1 MSDVDVA
8 VVGGGAAGALV
19 LAHLTRL
26 AATRLRVA
34 LIDRGPGDLGSGT
47 AYRSTDPAHLL
58 NVRAG
63 AMSAWPARPGHFTHW
78 LSANG
83 WSGVTGDDFVP
94 RAAYGA
100 YLASLVYDAADGDQA
115 DVRLIRGRANGVH
128 RGFDGWTITIDGA
141 APVLATEVVLAIGIE
156 PPAQAWVPRRLRGR
170 PRFVADP
177 WRPGALDGVGP
188 DDPVLIVGTGLTA
201 VDVAVSLSARTRR
214 PIIATSRNGLLPF
227 AHTPEVR
234 APMPLDGTALPASVK
249 QLRHLVHQRVRE
261 SIAATGDWRPA
272 IDGLRPHT
280 QAIWSGLAEADRREF
295 LRRDLRRWDNARHRM
310 APAVADAIDG
320 LRAAGQ
326 LSIAAEHPSVAI
338 AVAEPDSWII
348 NTTGPDP
355 DLAGSTNPLIQQ
367 LFAEGYVTTGAL
379 GMGWATTDDGQL
391 RDAYGEPVPGLWTLG
406 STRRG
411 QLLETTAVPE
421 IRAQALALAERLRDM
436 PSPRHGPGHRVRR
449 DQYGLP
455 ILTTARAGEH
465 FDDAVRRVLR
475 VQRGAEEA
483 LDAATAEDPS
493 FALAHTVRALLAVE
507 GVIRVDAW
515 SALAEAERAAGVRTD
530 ARTSSLLRAVAG
542 RVRANDPAGLLR
554 HIDEFP
560 RDALVVNA
568 CVPTIAFGG
577 ATQVPQH
584 AWAIVERLAP
594 VYGEDWWYLGLLA
607 FVRQEQHRWAQSADL
622 ADRALVADPSGGH
635 AAHARSHV
643 YYETGEHHAGLE
655 WLDGW
660 IKGPGRTAFQSA
672 HYSWHAAL
680 HELALE
686 RWVDVS
692 ARLRG
697 QLSPRSVSGVRA
709 LVDSASLLWRCHV
722 LGASPQPV
730 AIDEV
735 LGAVPEEFLREP
747 RTAFIGL
754 HAALA
759 LAAAGDLARLEA
771 LRRYATGRTEP
782 TFDLVAVLVRALSAY
797 VAGDYALTVELIS
810 RRTGEWVRLG
820 GSDAQREVIDDTL
833 LSALHR
839 AGRYASTSADPTTR
853 ALPAPPSPNPLEV
866 VKRLSSGTSPQ
877 AARSS
882 RRG

>member
-26 AATRLRVA
+26 AAARVRVA
-34 LIDRGPGDLGSGT
+34 LIDCGPGEVGSGT
-47 AYRSTDPAHLL
+47 AYRTPDPAHLL

-63 AMSAWPARPGHFTHW
+63 AMSAWPDRPDHFARW

-83 WSGVTGDDFVP
+83 WGGVGGEDFAQ

-100 YLASLVYDAADGDQA
+100 YLASLAYDAAGGGQA
-115 DVRLIRGRANGVH
+115 DVRLIRGRANGLH
-128 RGFDGWTITIDGA
+128 RSPDGWTITIDGA
-141 APVLATEVVLAIGIE
+141 APVHASEVVLAIGIE

-188 DDPVLIVGTGLTA
+188 GDPVLIVGTGLTA

-214 PIIATSRNGLLPF
+214 PITATSRNGLLPF
-227 AHTPEVR
+227 AHTREAR
-234 APMPLDGTALPASVK
+234 ASMPLDGGELPASVK
-249 QLRHLVHQRVRE
+249 ELRRLVHRRVRE

-280 QAIWSGLAEADRREF
+280 QAIWSGLPEADRREF
-295 LRRDLRRWDNARHRM
+295 LRRDLRRWENARHRM
-310 APAVADAIDG
+310 APTVADAIAG
-320 LRAAGQ
+320 LRAEGR
-326 LSIAAEHPSVAI
+326 LLIAAEHPSVAI
-338 AVAEPDSWII
+338 AVAGPDSWII

-367 LFAEGYVTTGAL
+367 LFAEGYVTTGPL

-391 RDAYGEPVPGLWTLG
+391 RDAYGEAVPGLWTLG

-421 IRAQALALAERLRDM
+421 IRAQALDLAERLRDT
-436 PSPRHGPGHRVRR
+436 PSPRRGPGPRRGSGHLVRR

-483 LDAATAEDPS
+483 LDAAIAEDPS
-493 FALAHTVRALLAVE
+493 FALAHIVRALLAAE
-507 GVIRVDAW
+507 GVIVADARG
-515 SALAEAERAAGVRTD
+515 ALAEAERAAGTRTD
-530 ARTSSLLRAVAG
+530 ARTGSLLRAVTG

-607 FVRQEQHRWAQSADL
+607 FVRQEQHRWALSADL
-622 ADRALVADPSGGH
+622 AERALAADPSGGH

-643 YYETGEHHAGLE
+643 YYETGEHRAGLE

-660 IKGPGRTAFQSA
+660 IRGPGRTAFQSA

-680 HELALE
+680 HEIALE
-686 RWVDVS
+686 RWADVS

-697 QLSPRSVSGVRA
+697 QLSPPSVSGVRA

-722 LGASPQPV
+722 LGASAQPV

-735 LGAVPEEFLREP
+735 LGAVAQELLHEP
-747 RTAFIGL
+747 PTAFIGL

-759 LAAAGDLARLEA
+759 LAAAGDLDRLDA
-771 LRRYATGRTEP
+771 LRRYAAGRTEP
-782 TFDLVAVLVRALSAY
+782 AFDLVAVLVRALIAY
-797 VAGDYALTVELIS
+797 LTGDYALTVELIS

-820 GSDAQREVIDDTL
+820 GSDAQREIIDDTL

-839 AGRYASTSADPTTR
+839 AGRYTSAPTGR
-853 ALPAPPSPNPLEV
+853 
-866 VKRLSSGTSPQ
+866 
-877 AARSS
+877 
-882 RRG
+882 

>member
-8 VVGGGAAGALV
+8 IVGGGAAGALV
-19 LAHLTRL
+19 LAHLSRL
-26 AATRLRVA
+26 AAARLRVA
-34 LIDRGPGDLGSGT
+34 LIDRGPGDFGSGT
-47 AYRSTDPAHLL
+47 AYRTQDPAHLL
-58 NVRAG
+58 NVRAS
-63 AMSAWPARPGHFTHW
+63 AMSAWPGEPGHFTRW
-78 LSANG
+78 LAANG
-83 WSGVTGDDFVP
+83 WDGLTGDDFAP
-94 RAAYGA
+94 RAAFGA
-100 YLASLVYDAADGDQA
+100 YLAALTAEAAAGDHA
-115 DVRLIRGRANGVH
+115 DVRLIRGGATGVH
-128 RGFDGWTITIDGA
+128 RHPDGWTITIDGA
-141 APVLATEVVLAIGIE
+141 APVVATEVVLAIGIE
-156 PPAQAWVPRRLRGR
+156 PPAQAWVPRRLRVQ

-201 VDVAVSLSARTRR
+201 VDVAVSLSALTRR
-214 PIIATSRNGLLPF
+214 PITATSRNGLLPF
-227 AHTPEVR
+227 AHTREVR
-234 APMPLDGTALPASVK
+234 LPMPLVETEFPATVK
-249 QLRHLVHQRVRE
+249 QLRRLMHRRVRE
-261 SIAATGDWRPA
+261 SVAASGDWRPA
-272 IDGLRPHT
+272 IDGMRPHT
-280 QAIWSGLAEADRREF
+280 QAIWAGLPVAERREF

-310 APAVADAIDG
+310 APDVADAIAA
-320 LRAAGQ
+320 LRAEGRLA
-326 LSIAAEHPSVAI
+326 ITTEHPSVAI
-338 AVAEPDSWII
+338 ASADPGTWVV

-367 LFAEGYVTTGAL
+367 LFAEGYVTSGTL

-391 RDAYGEPVPGLWTLG
+391 RDAYGNRVPGLWTLG

-421 IRAQALALAERLRDM
+421 IRAQALALAERLGDT
-436 PSPRHGPGHRVRR
+436 PSPRRAPARRVRR

-455 ILTTARAGEH
+455 VLATARAAEH

-483 LDAATAEDPS
+483 LVAATAEDPS

-507 GVIRVDAW
+507 GVIGADAGA
-515 SALAEAERAAGVRTD
+515 ALAEAERAARARTD
-530 ARTSSLLRAVAG
+530 ARTGSLLRAVAA
-542 RVRANDPAGLLR
+542 RVRAGDPAGLLA

-622 ADRALVADPSGGH
+622 ADQALAADPAGGH

-643 YYETGEHHAGLE
+643 YYETGEHRAGLE

-660 IKGPGRTAFQSA
+660 IAGPGRDAFQGA

-680 HELALE
+680 HEVALE
-686 RWVDVS
+686 RWSEVA

-697 QLSPRSVSGVRA
+697 PLSPRAVSGVRA
-709 LVDSASLLWRCHV
+709 LVDSASLLWRCQV
-722 LGASPQPV
+722 LGAPPSPVPIE
-730 AIDEV
+730 AV
-735 LGAVPEEFLREP
+735 LGAVPDGLLREP
-747 RTAFIGL
+747 RTAFIAW

-759 LAAAGDLARLEA
+759 LAAAGDLDGLAD
-771 LRRYATGRTEP
+771 LRRYATARTEP
-782 TFDLVAVLVRALSAY
+782 AFDLVAVLVRALIAY
-797 VAGDYALTVELIS
+797 LGGDYALTVELIS

-820 GSDAQREVIDDTL
+820 GSDAQREIIDDTL
-833 LSALHR
+833 LSAL
-839 AGRYASTSADPTTR
+839 SARDKLGLR
-853 ALPAPPSPNPLEV
+853 RSRGSAAP
-866 VKRLSSGTSPQ
+866 
-877 AARSS
+877 
-882 RRG
+882 

>member
-1 MSDVDVA
+1 MSEVDVA
-8 VVGGGAAGALV
+8 IVGGGAAGALT
-19 LAHLTRL
+19 LAHLAHL
-26 AATRLRVA
+26 AGGRLRIA
-34 LIDRGPGDLGSGT
+34 LIDHGPGDFGSGT
-47 AYRSTDPAHLL
+47 AYRTNDRAHLL
-58 NVRAG
+58 NVRAA
-63 AMSAWPARPGHFTHW
+63 AMSAWPDRPGHFTDW
-78 LSANG
+78 LTAHG
-83 WSGVTGDDFVP
+83 HDQVTGEDFVP
-94 RAAYGA
+94 RAAFGA
-100 YLASLVYDAADGDQA
+100 YLAALTREAAGADRPGG
-115 DVRLIRGRANGVH
+115 DVRLIQGRANGVH
-128 RGFDGWTITIDGA
+128 RGPGGWTITLEGT
-141 APVLATEVVLAIGIE
+141 APVHAAEVVLAIGIE

-201 VDVAVSLSARTRR
+201 VDVAVTLSARTRR
-214 PIIATSRNGLLPF
+214 PITATSRNGLLPA
-227 AHTPEVR
+227 AHTREVR
-234 APMPLDGTALPASVK
+234 APMPLDGAAVPAGIRA
-249 QLRHLVHQRVRE
+249 LRHLVHDRVRA

-280 QAIWSGLAEADRREF
+280 QAIWAALPEADRREF

-310 APAVADAIDG
+310 APAVAATITG
-320 LRAAGQ
+320 LRSEGR
-326 LSIAAEHPSVAI
+326 LVIAAEHPSVAI
-338 AVAEPDSWII
+338 AIAEPGSWIV

-355 DLAGSTNPLIQQ
+355 DLAGSTNPIIQQ
-367 LFAEGYVTTGAL
+367 LFAAGLVTAGPL
-379 GMGWATTDDGQL
+379 GMGWATTGDGQL

-421 IRAQALALAERLRDM
+421 IRAQAAALAARLAGR
-436 PSPRHGPGHRVRR
+436 PAAAGGARSPRVRR

-455 ILTTARAGEH
+455 VLASARAAEH

-475 VQRGAEEA
+475 VQQGAGAA
-483 LDAATAEDPS
+483 LDAATGEDPS
-493 FALAHTVRALLAVE
+493 FALAHAVRALLAVE
-507 GVIRVDAW
+507 GVIDGDAPA
-515 SALAEAERAAGVRTD
+515 ALADAERAARARTD
-530 ARTSSLLRAVAG
+530 ARTGSLLRAVAA

-554 HIDEFP
+554 HIDDFP

-584 AWAIVERLAP
+584 AWAVVERLAP

-607 FVRQEQHRWAQSADL
+607 FVRQEQHRWPQSAEL
-622 ADRALVADPSGGH
+622 AERSLAADPAGGH

-643 YYETGEHHAGLE
+643 YYETGEHRAGLA

-660 IKGPGRTAFQSA
+660 IDGPGAAAFQGA
-672 HYSWHAAL
+672 HFSWHAAL

-686 RWVDVS
+686 RWTDVS

-697 QLSPRSVSGVRA
+697 PLSPRSVGGVRA
-709 LVDSASLLWRCHV
+709 LVDSASLLWRCRV
-722 LGASPQPV
+722 LGAPPQPL

-735 LGAVPEEFLREP
+735 LGVVPKELLAEP
-747 RTAFIGL
+747 QTAFIGL

-759 LAAAGDLARLEA
+759 LAAADDLGGLDALARHA
-771 LRRYATGRTEP
+771 ATRTEP
-782 TFDLVAVLVRALSAY
+782 AFDLVAALVRALRAY
-797 VAGDYALTVELIS
+797 LAGDYDRTVELIS

-833 LSALHR
+833 LSAL
-839 AGRYASTSADPTTR
+839 
-853 ALPAPPSPNPLEV
+853 
-866 VKRLSSGTSPQ
+866 Q
-877 AARSS
+877 RSQRS
-882 RRG
+882 RIG

>member
-19 LAHLTRL
+19 LAHLARL
-26 AATRLRVA
+26 APARLRVA
-34 LIDRGPGDLGSGT
+34 LIDRGPGEIGSGT
-47 AYRSTDPAHLL
+47 AYRTPDPAHLL
-58 NVRAG
+58 NVRAS
-63 AMSAWPARPGHFTHW
+63 AMSAWPDRPDHFTR
-78 LSANG
+78 
-83 WSGVTGDDFVP
+83 WSGVPADEFAP
-94 RAAYGA
+94 RATYGA
-100 YLASLVYDAADGDQA
+100 YLAALAAEAAGGDLA

-128 RGFDGWTITIDGA
+128 RTPDGWSITIDGA
-141 APVLATEVVLAIGIE
+141 APVVATEVVLAIGIE
-156 PPAQAWVPRRLRGR
+156 PPAQAWVPRRLRHQ

-177 WRPGALDGVGP
+177 WRPGALDDVGP

-201 VDVAVSLSARTRR
+201 VDVAVSLGARTRGT
-214 PIIATSRNGLLPF
+214 ITATSRNGLLPF
-227 AHTPEVR
+227 AHTREVR
-234 APMPLDGTALPASVK
+234 APMPLDGTDLPATVK
-249 QLRHLVHQRVRE
+249 QLRRLMHRRVRE

-272 IDGLRPHT
+272 IDGMRPHT
-280 QAIWSGLAEADRREF
+280 QAIWAALPEAERREF

-310 APAVADAIDG
+310 APAVADAIAG
-320 LRAAGQ
+320 LRSAGR
-326 LSIAAEHPSVAI
+326 LVIATEHPSVAI
-338 AVAEPDSWII
+338 AVAEPGSWIV

-367 LFAEGYVTTGAL
+367 LFAEGYVTAGSL

-391 RDAYGEPVPGLWTLG
+391 RDAYGNRVPGLWTLG

-411 QLLETTAVPE
+411 QLLESTAVPE
-421 IRAQALALAERLRDM
+421 IRAQALALAERLGDT
-436 PSPRHGPGHRVRR
+436 PSPRRGPARLVRR

-455 ILTTARAGEH
+455 VLATAPAAEH

-483 LDAATAEDPS
+483 LAAAIAEDPS

-507 GVIRVDAW
+507 GLIGADAR
-515 SALAEAERAAGVRTD
+515 SALEEAEAAARVRSD
-530 ARTSSLLRAVAG
+530 ARTGSLLRAVAG
-542 RVRANDPAGLLR
+542 RVRANDPAGLLA
-554 HIDEFP
+554 HIEEFP

-622 ADRALVADPSGGH
+622 ADRALAADPAGGH

-643 YYETGEHHAGLE
+643 YYETGDHRAGLE
-655 WLDGW
+655 WLDAW
-660 IKGPGRTAFQSA
+660 IAGPGRAALQGA

-680 HELALE
+680 HEIALE
-686 RWVDVS
+686 RWEGVS
-692 ARLRG
+692 ARLQGR
-697 QLSPRSVSGVRA
+697 LSPRSVSGVRA

-722 LGASPQPV
+722 LGAPPQPV
-730 AIDEV
+730 PIEAV
-735 LGAVPEEFLREP
+735 LGAVPEGLLREP
-747 RTAFIGL
+747 RTAFIAL

-759 LAAAGDLARLEA
+759 LAAAGDLTGLEA
-771 LRRYATGRTEP
+771 LRRYATGRTGP
-782 TFDLVAVLVRALSAY
+782 AFDLVAALVRALSAY
-797 VAGDYALTVELIS
+797 VNGDYALTVELIS

-833 LSALHR
+833 LSALVR
-839 AGRYASTSADPTTR
+839 AGRYGPAREPVTPRGSA
-853 ALPAPPSPNPLEV
+853 AP
-866 VKRLSSGTSPQ
+866 
-877 AARSS
+877 
-882 RRG
+882 

>member
-1 MSDVDVA
+1 VSDVDVA

-19 LAHLTRL
+19 LAHLARL
-26 AATRLRVA
+26 AAGRLRVA
-34 LIDRGPGDLGSGT
+34 LIDHGPGEFGSGT
-47 AYRSTDPAHLL
+47 AYRTADPAHLL
-58 NVRAG
+58 NVRTA
-63 AMSAWPARPGHFTHW
+63 AMSAWPDRPDHFTR
-78 LSANG
+78 
-83 WSGVTGDDFVP
+83 WSRAAADEFVP
-94 RAAYGA
+94 RATYGA
-100 YLASLVYDAADGDQA
+100 YLAALVRDAAGGDEA

-128 RGFDGWTITIDGA
+128 RGLNGWTITIDGT
-141 APVLATEVVLAIGIE
+141 APVVATEVVLAIGIE
-156 PPAQAWVPRRLRGR
+156 PPAQAWVPRRLRSR

-177 WRPGALDGVGP
+177 WRPGALERVEP
-188 DDPVLIVGTGLTA
+188 ADPVLVVGTGLTA
-201 VDVAVSLSARTRR
+201 VDVAVSLSARSGR
-214 PIIATSRNGLLPF
+214 PITATSRNGLLPS
-227 AHTPEVR
+227 AHTREVR
-234 APMPLDGTALPASVK
+234 APMPLDGAVLPATIK
-249 QLRHLVHQRVRE
+249 ELRHLVHQRVRE

-280 QAIWSGLAEADRREF
+280 QAVWSGLPEADRREF

-310 APAVADAIDG
+310 APAVAGAIAG
-320 LRAAGQ
+320 LRDQGRLA
-326 LSIAAEHPSVAI
+326 IATEHPSVAI
-338 AVAEPDSWII
+338 AGAGLDTWII

-421 IRAQALALAERLRDM
+421 IRAQALALAERLGDP
-436 PSPRHGPGHRVRR
+436 PSPRRRPGHPVRR

-455 ILTTARAGEH
+455 ILATARAGEH

-475 VQRGAEEA
+475 VQQGAEAA
-483 LDAATAEDPS
+483 LDAAIAEDPS

-507 GVIRVDAW
+507 GVIAADAPA
-515 SALAEAERAAGVRTD
+515 ALAAAERAAQSRTD
-530 ARTSSLLRAVAG
+530 ARTGSLLRAVTG
-542 RVRANDPAGLLR
+542 RVRAGDPAGLLR

-560 RDALVVNA
+560 RDALAVNA

-577 ATQVPQH
+577 ATQVPQR

-607 FVRQEQHRWAQSADL
+607 FVRQEQHRWAQSAEL
-622 ADRALVADPSGGH
+622 ADRALAADPAGGH

-643 YYETGEHHAGLE
+643 YYETGEHRAGLD

-660 IKGPGRTAFQSA
+660 INGPGRLAFQGA

-686 RWVDVS
+686 RWNDVS

-730 AIDEV
+730 GIAEV
-735 LGAVPEEFLREP
+735 LGAVPEELLREP
-747 RTAFIGL
+747 RTAFIAL

-759 LAAAGDLARLEA
+759 LAAAGDLARLDA
-771 LRRYATGRTEP
+771 LRRYATARTEP
-782 TFDLVAVLVRALSAY
+782 AFDLVAVLVRALSAY
-797 VAGDYALTVELIS
+797 LTGDYARTVELIS

-833 LSALHR
+833 LSALHQ
-839 AGRYASTSADPTTR
+839 AGRYVR
-853 ALPAPPSPNPLEV
+853 
-866 VKRLSSGTSPQ
+866 K
-877 AARSS
+877 
-882 RRG
+882 